1 MEQDTGMEKI
11 LTQQHNTSE
20 LWKLDTYRAHG
31 GYGNLEKAL
40 RGCQPDELVALIRDA
55 GLRGRGGAGFPTG
68 LKWGFLPK
76 DDRPRY
82 LIANADES
90 EPGTFKDRLLL
101 EEDPHHILEGIII
114 SCYAVRAHL
123 AFIYVRGEFF
133 LGARRMQA
141 AIDAAYE
148 AGYLGQDILGSGMQ
162 VDVLLHR
169 GAGAYICGEETG
181 LIESLEG
188 KRAYPRIKPPF
199 PANIGVFGMPTV
211 VNNVETLANIPHI
224 VEHGAEWFNSIGP
237 ERNHGTRMFCVSGK
251 VQKPGVYELPLGL
264 PLRDIIFEHA
274 GGLHPGRSLKAVIPG
289 GGSARILMAEEA
301 MQVNSD
307 FDALQQVGSMGGS
320 GGIMVLDD
328 TVCLVQ
334 STYIIAEFFHDE
346 SCGQCS
352 PCREG
357 TGWMAK
363 ILHRIEAGEGR
374 LGDIDLLL
382 HMGTNIFGHTIC
394 PLGDA
399 SVWPVESAI
408 NKFRE
413 EFEYH
418 IGEKRCLPE
427 TVSIL

>member
-1 MEQDTGMEKI
+1 MDPI
-11 LTQQHNTSE
+11 LTRHIGTAD
-20 LWKLDTYRAHG
+20 LWKLETYRAHG
-31 GYGNLEKAL
+31 GYRILEKVL
-40 RGCQPDELVALIRDA
+40 RGYQPDEVITLVRDS

-68 LKWGFLPK
+68 VKWGFLPK

-82 LIANADES
+82 LICNADES

-101 EEDPHHILEGIII
+101 EEDPHQVLEGLII
-114 SCYAVRAHL
+114 SCYAVRVRL
-123 AFIYVRGEFF
+123 AFIYMRGEFF

-141 AIDAAYE
+141 AIDAAYT
-148 AGYLGQDILGSGMQ
+148 AGYLGQNICGTGMHLE
-162 VDVLLHR
+162 VLLHR

-211 VNNVETLANIPHI
+211 VNNVETLANVPHI
-224 VEHGAEWFNSIGP
+224 IERGVEWYNSIGP
-237 ERNHGTRMFCVSGK
+237 ERNRGTRMFCVSGK
-251 VQKPGVYELPLGL
+251 VRKPGVYELPLGI

-274 GGLHPGRSLKAVIPG
+274 GGLPEGRTLKAVIPG
-289 GGSARILMAEEA
+289 GSSAPILTAEEA

-307 FDALQQVGSMGGS
+307 FDALQRAGSMGGS

-328 TVCLVQ
+328 TVCIVQ

-357 TGWMAK
+357 TGWMEK
-363 ILHRIEAGEGR
+363 ILHRIESGEGR
-374 LGDIDLLL
+374 RGDIDLLL
-382 HMGTNIFGHTIC
+382 HMGTNIFGRTIC

-399 SVWPVESAI
+399 AVWPVESAI
-408 NKFRE
+408 SKFRA

-418 IGEKRCLPE
+418 INDKRCLPA

>member
-1 MEQDTGMEKI
+1 MEKI
-11 LTQQHNTSE
+11 LTQHMGTPD
-20 LWKLDTYRAHG
+20 LWKLETYRAHD
-31 GYGNLEKAL
+31 GYGVLEKVL
-40 RGCQPDELVALIRDA
+40 KERQPDEIIALIRDA

-68 LKWGFLPK
+68 VKWGFLPK
-76 DDRPRY
+76 DERPRY
-82 LIANADES
+82 LICNADES

-101 EEDPHHILEGIII
+101 EEDPHQVLEGLII
-114 SCYAVRAHL
+114 SCYAVRVRL
-123 AFIYVRGEFF
+123 AFIYMRGEFF

-141 AIDAAYE
+141 AIDEAYA
-148 AGYLGQDILGSGMQ
+148 AGYLGQNILGTDMHL
-162 VDVLLHR
+162 DVLLHR

-224 VEHGAEWFNSIGP
+224 IERGVEWYNSIGP
-237 ERNHGTRMFCVSGK
+237 ERNRGTRMFCVSGK
-251 VQKPGVYELPLGL
+251 IQKPGVYELPLGL
-264 PLRDIIFEHA
+264 PLRDIIFEYA
-274 GGLHPGRSLKAVIPG
+274 GGLSPGRTLKAVIPG
-289 GGSARILMAEEA
+289 GGSARILTAAEA

-307 FDALQQVGSMGGS
+307 FDALQRAGSMGGS

-328 TVCLVQ
+328 TVCIVQ
-334 STYIIAEFFHDE
+334 STYIITEFFHDE

-357 TGWMAK
+357 TGWMEK
-363 ILHRIEAGEGR
+363 ILHRIEHGEGR
-374 LGDIDLLL
+374 PGDVDLLL
-382 HMGTNIFGHTIC
+382 HMGTNIFGRTIC

-408 NKFRE
+408 NKFRA
-413 EFEYH
+413 EFDYH
-418 IGEKRCLPE
+418 IRQKRCLPE

>member
-1 MEQDTGMEKI
+1 MEKI
-11 LTQQHNTSE
+11 LTQHIGTAD
-20 LWKLDTYRAHG
+20 LWKLATYRAHG
-31 GYGNLEKAL
+31 GYRTLERAL
-40 RGCQPDELVALIRDA
+40 KEYQPDELVTIVRDS

-68 LKWGFLPK
+68 VKWGFLPK

-82 LIANADES
+82 LICNADES

-101 EEDPHHILEGIII
+101 EEDPHQVLEGLII
-114 SCYAVRAHL
+114 SCYAVQAHL
-123 AFIYVRGEFF
+123 AFVYMRGEFF
-133 LGARRMQA
+133 LAAKRLQA
-141 AIDAAYE
+141 AIDEAYQ
-148 AGYLGQDILGSGMQ
+148 AGYLGQNILGSGMQ
-162 VDVLLHR
+162 LDVLLHR

-224 VEHGAEWFNSIGP
+224 IEHGAAWYNSIGP
-237 ERNHGTRMFCVSGK
+237 ERNRGTRMFCVSGR
-251 VQKPGVYELPLGL
+251 VQKPGVYELPLGT
-264 PLRDIIFEHA
+264 PLREIIFEHA
-274 GGLHPGRSLKAVIPG
+274 GGLFEGRTLKAVIPG
-289 GGSARILMAEEA
+289 GGSARILTADEA
-301 MQVNSD
+301 MQVDSD
-307 FDALQQVGSMGGS
+307 FDSLQKAGSMGGS

-328 TVCLVQ
+328 TVCIVQ
-334 STYIIAEFFHDE
+334 STYIITEFFHDE

-357 TGWMAK
+357 TGWMEK
-363 ILHRIEAGEGR
+363 ILHRLEAGEGR
-374 LGDIDLLL
+374 PGDIDLLL
-382 HMGTNIFGHTIC
+382 HMGTNIFGRTVC

-413 EFEYH
+413 EFDYH
-418 IGEKRCLPE
+418 VREKRCLPG

>member
-1 MEQDTGMEKI
+1 MEKI
-11 LTQQHNTSE
+11 LTRHAGTE
-20 LWKLDTYRAHG
+20 DLRKLDTYRAHG
-31 GYGNLEKAL
+31 GYRTLEKVL
-40 RGCQPDELVALIRDA
+40 KEYEPDELVTIVRNS
-55 GLRGRGGAGFPTG
+55 GLRGRGGAGFPAG
-68 LKWGFLPK
+68 VKWGFLPK

-82 LIANADES
+82 LICNADES
-90 EPGTFKDRLLL
+90 EPGTFKDRIFLEDDPHQLL
-101 EEDPHHILEGIII
+101 EGVII

-123 AFIYVRGEFF
+123 AFVYMRGEFF
-133 LGARRMQA
+133 LGAKRLQA
-141 AIDAAYE
+141 AIDEAYQ
-148 AGYLGQDILGSGMQ
+148 AGYLGQNICDSGMHL
-162 VDVLLHR
+162 DVLVHR

-211 VNNVETLANIPHI
+211 VNNVETLANVTHI

-237 ERNHGTRMFCVSGK
+237 ERNRGTRMFCVSGR
-251 VQKPGVYELPLGL
+251 VQKPGVYELPLGI
-264 PLRDIIFEHA
+264 PLRDIIFEYA
-274 GGLHPGRSLKAVIPG
+274 GGLHEGRTLKGVIPG
-289 GGSARILMAEEA
+289 GASARILTSEET
-301 MQVNSD
+301 MEVNSD
-307 FDALQQVGSMGGS
+307 FDALQQAGSMGGS

-328 TVCLVQ
+328 TVCIVQ
-334 STYIIAEFFHDE
+334 STYIITEFFHDE

-357 TGWMAK
+357 TGWMEK

-374 LGDIDLLL
+374 PGDVELLL
-382 HMGTNIFGHTIC
+382 HMGTNIFGRTVC

-399 SVWPVESAI
+399 AVWPVESAI

-413 EFEYH
+413 EFDYH
-418 IGEKRCLPE
+418 IHEKRCLPE

>member
-1 MEQDTGMEKI
+1 MEKI
-11 LTQQHNTSE
+11 LTQHISTPE

-31 GYGNLEKAL
+31 GYDTLQRAL
-40 RGCQPDELVALIRDA
+40 KEYTPADLVTMIRDS

-68 LKWGFLPK
+68 VKWGFLPK

-82 LIANADES
+82 LICNADES
-90 EPGTFKDRLLL
+90 EPGTFKDRLLI
-101 EEDPHHILEGIII
+101 EQTPHQVLEGLII
-114 SCYAVRAHL
+114 SCYAVQARL
-123 AFIYVRGEFF
+123 AFIYIRGEFF

-141 AIDAAYE
+141 AIDEAYE
-148 AGYLGQDILGSGMQ
+148 AGYLGKNILGS
-162 VDVLLHR
+162 DLHLEVLLHR

-199 PANIGVFGMPTV
+199 PANIGAFGMPTV

-224 VEHGAEWFNSIGP
+224 VHHGVDWYNSIGP
-237 ERNHGTRMFCVSGK
+237 ERNRGTRMFCVSGK
-251 VQKPGVYELPLGL
+251 VRKPGVYELPLGV
-264 PLRDIIFEHA
+264 PLREIIFEHA
-274 GGLHPGRSLKAVIPG
+274 GGLPEGRTLKAVIPG
-289 GGSARILMAEEA
+289 GGSARILTAAEA
-301 MQVNSD
+301 MEVNSD
-307 FDALQQVGSMGGS
+307 FDALQQAGSMGGS

-328 TVCLVQ
+328 TVCIVQ

-357 TGWMAK
+357 TGWMEK

-374 LGDIDLLL
+374 PGDVDLLL
-382 HMGTNIFGHTIC
+382 HMGTNIFGRTIC
-394 PLGDA
+394 PFGDA
-399 SVWPVESAI
+399 SVWPVESTI
-408 NKFRE
+408 NKFRD
-413 EFEYH
+413 EFDYH
-418 IGEKRCLPE
+418 VREKRCLPE

>member
-1 MEQDTGMEKI
+1 MDPI
-11 LTQQHNTSE
+11 LTRYLGTVD
-20 LWKLDTYRAHG
+20 LWKLETYRAHG
-31 GYGNLEKAL
+31 GYRTLEKVL
-40 RGCQPDELVALIRDA
+40 REYQPDQVITLVRDS

-68 LKWGFLPK
+68 AKWGFLPK

-82 LIANADES
+82 LICNADES

-101 EEDPHHILEGIII
+101 EEDPHQVLEGLII
-114 SCYAVRAHL
+114 SCYAVRVRL
-123 AFIYVRGEFF
+123 AFIYMRGEFF
-133 LGARRMQA
+133 LGAKRMQA
-141 AIDAAYE
+141 AIDAAYA
-148 AGYLGQDILGSGMQ
+148 AGYLGQNICGTGMHLE
-162 VDVLLHR
+162 VLLHR

-211 VNNVETLANIPHI
+211 VNNVETLANVPHI
-224 VEHGAEWFNSIGP
+224 IERGVEWYNSIGP
-237 ERNHGTRMFCVSGK
+237 ERNRGTRMFCVSGK
-251 VQKPGVYELPLGL
+251 VRKPGVYELPLGI

-274 GGLHPGRSLKAVIPG
+274 GGLPEGRTLKAVIPG
-289 GGSARILMAEEA
+289 GGSARILTAEEA

-307 FDALQQVGSMGGS
+307 FDALQRAGSMGGS

-328 TVCLVQ
+328 TVCIVQ

-357 TGWMAK
+357 TGWMEK
-363 ILHRIEAGEGR
+363 ILHRIESGEGR
-374 LGDIDLLL
+374 RGDVDLLL
-382 HMGTNIFGHTIC
+382 HMGTNIFGRTIC

-399 SVWPVESAI
+399 SVWPVDSAI
-408 NKFRE
+408 NKFRA

-418 IGEKRCLPE
+418 IGEKRCLPG

>member
-1 MEQDTGMEKI
+1 MEAI
-11 LTQQHNTSE
+11 LTRHIDIPE
-20 LWKLDTYRAHG
+20 RWKLETYRSLG
-31 GYGNLEKAL
+31 GYRTLEHAL
-40 RGCQPDELVALIRDA
+40 KQYKPEDLVTVVRDS

-68 LKWGFLPK
+68 VKWGFLPK

-82 LIANADES
+82 LICNADES

-101 EEDPHHILEGIII
+101 EDDPHQVLEGLII
-114 SCYAVRAHL
+114 SCYAVGVKL
-123 AFIYVRGEFF
+123 AFIYMRGEFF
-133 LGARRMQA
+133 LGAKRMQA
-141 AIDAAYE
+141 AIDDAYA
-148 AGYLGQDILGSGMQ
+148 AGYLGRNICGTGMQ
-162 VDVLLHR
+162 LDVLLHR

-211 VNNVETLANIPHI
+211 VNNVETLANVPHI
-224 VEHGAEWFNSIGP
+224 VARGAEWFNSIGP
-237 ERNHGTRMFCVSGK
+237 ERNRGTRMFCVSGQ
-251 VQKPGVYELPLGL
+251 VRKPGVYELPLGL
-264 PLRDIIFEHA
+264 PLRDIIVEYA
-274 GGLHPGRSLKAVIPG
+274 GGLHEGRTLKAVIPG
-289 GGSARILMAEEA
+289 GGSARILTAEEA

-307 FDALQQVGSMGGS
+307 FDALQRAGSMGGS
-320 GGIMVLDD
+320 GGVMVLDD
-328 TVCLVQ
+328 TVCIVQ

-357 TGWMAK
+357 TGWMKK

-374 LGDIDLLL
+374 PGDVDLLL
-382 HMGTNIFGHTIC
+382 HMGTNIFGRTVC

-408 NKFRE
+408 NKFRQ
-413 EFEYH
+413 EFDHH
-418 IGEKRCLPE
+418 IREKRCLPE

>member
-1 MEQDTGMEKI
+1 MEKI
-11 LTQQHNTSE
+11 LTQHIGTAD
-20 LWKLDTYRAHG
+20 LWTLETYRAHG
-31 GYGNLEKAL
+31 GYRVLEHVLKA
-40 RGCQPDELVALIRDA
+40 RQPDELITMIRDA

-68 LKWGFLPK
+68 VKWGFLPK

-82 LIANADES
+82 LICNGDES
-90 EPGTFKDRLLL
+90 EPGTFKDRVLL
-101 EEDPHHILEGIII
+101 EDNPHLVLEGLII
-114 SCYAVRAHL
+114 SCYAVRVRL
-123 AFIYVRGEFF
+123 AFIYLRGEFF

-141 AIDAAYE
+141 AIDEAYA
-148 AGYLGQDILGSGMQ
+148 AGYLGKNILGTDMQ
-162 VDVLLHR
+162 LDVLLHR

-211 VNNVETLANIPHI
+211 VNNVETLANVPYI
-224 VEHGAEWFNSIGP
+224 VERGAEWFNSIGP
-237 ERNHGTRMFCVSGK
+237 ERNRGTRLFCVSGK
-251 VQKPGVYELPLGL
+251 VQKPGVYELPLGG

-274 GGLHPGRSLKAVIPG
+274 GGLHAGRTLKAVIPG
-289 GGSARILMAEEA
+289 GASAPILTAAEA

-307 FDALQQVGSMGGS
+307 FDALQRAGSMGGS
-320 GGIMVLDD
+320 GGVMVLDD
-328 TVCLVQ
+328 TVCIVQ

-357 TGWMAK
+357 TGWMEK
-363 ILHRIEAGEGR
+363 ILHRIEHGEGR
-374 LGDIDLLL
+374 PGDVDLLL
-382 HMGTNIFGHTIC
+382 HMGTNIFGRTIC

-408 NKFRE
+408 NKFRA
-413 EFEYH
+413 EFDYH
-418 IGEKRCLPE
+418 IREKRCLPE

>member
-1 MEQDTGMEKI
+1 MEKI
-11 LTQQHNTSE
+11 LTQHIGTPE
-20 LWKLDTYRAHG
+20 LWKLETYRAHG
-31 GYGNLEKAL
+31 GYSVLEKVL
-40 RGCQPDELVALIRDA
+40 KERQPDEIITLIRDA

-68 LKWGFLPK
+68 VKWGFLPK
-76 DDRPRY
+76 DERPRY
-82 LIANADES
+82 LICNADES

-101 EEDPHHILEGIII
+101 EEDPHQVLEGLII
-114 SCYAVRAHL
+114 SCYAVRVRL
-123 AFIYVRGEFF
+123 AFIYMRGEFF
-133 LGARRMQA
+133 LGARRVQA
-141 AIDAAYE
+141 AIDEAYA
-148 AGYLGQDILGSGMQ
+148 AGYLGHNILGTDMHL
-162 VDVLLHR
+162 DVLLHR

-181 LIESLEG
+181 RIVSLEG

-224 VEHGAEWFNSIGP
+224 IDRGVEWYNSIGP
-237 ERNHGTRMFCVSGK
+237 ERNRGTRMFCVSGK

-274 GGLHPGRSLKAVIPG
+274 GGLYPGRTLKAVIPG
-289 GGSARILMAEEA
+289 GGSARILTAAEA

-307 FDALQQVGSMGGS
+307 FDALQRAGSMGGS

-328 TVCLVQ
+328 TVCIVQ
-334 STYIIAEFFHDE
+334 STYIITEFFHDE

-357 TGWMAK
+357 TGWMEK
-363 ILHRIEAGEGR
+363 ILHRIEHGEGR
-374 LGDIDLLL
+374 PGDVDLLL
-382 HMGTNIFGHTIC
+382 HMGTNIFGRTIC

-408 NKFRE
+408 NKFRA
-413 EFEYH
+413 EFDYH
-418 IGEKRCLPE
+418 ICQRRCLPE

>member
-1 MEQDTGMEKI
+1 MEKI
-11 LTQQHNTSE
+11 LTQHIGTPD
-20 LWKLDTYRAHG
+20 LWKLETYRAHG
-31 GYGNLEKAL
+31 GYDVLEKVL
-40 RGCQPDELVALIRDA
+40 KERQPDELIALIRDA

-68 LKWGFLPK
+68 VKWGFLPK
-76 DDRPRY
+76 DERPRY
-82 LIANADES
+82 LICNADES

-101 EEDPHHILEGIII
+101 EEDPHQVLEGLII
-114 SCYAVRAHL
+114 SCYAVRVRL
-123 AFIYVRGEFF
+123 AFIYIRGEFF
-133 LGARRMQA
+133 LGAKRVQA
-141 AIDAAYE
+141 AIDEAYA
-148 AGYLGQDILGSGMQ
+148 AGYLGHNILGTDMHL
-162 VDVLLHR
+162 DVLLHR

-224 VEHGAEWFNSIGP
+224 IDRGVEWYNSIGP
-237 ERNHGTRMFCVSGK
+237 ERNRGTRMFCVSGN

-274 GGLHPGRSLKAVIPG
+274 GGLHPGRTLKAVIPG
-289 GGSARILMAEEA
+289 GGSARILTAAEA

-307 FDALQQVGSMGGS
+307 FDALQRAGSMGGS

-328 TVCLVQ
+328 TVCIVQ
-334 STYIIAEFFHDE
+334 STYIITEFFHDE

-357 TGWMAK
+357 TGWMEK
-363 ILHRIEAGEGR
+363 ILHRIEHGEG
-374 LGDIDLLL
+374 LPGDVDLLL
-382 HMGTNIFGHTIC
+382 HMGTNIFGRTIC

-399 SVWPVESAI
+399 AVWPVESAI
-408 NKFRE
+408 NKFRA
-413 EFEYH
+413 EFDYH
-418 IGEKRCLPE
+418 IRQRRCLPE

>member
-1 MEQDTGMEKI
+1 MEPI
-11 LTQQHNTSE
+11 LTRHMDTAE
-20 LWKLDTYRAHG
+20 LWTLETYRSLG
-31 GYGNLEKAL
+31 GYRMLENVLK
-40 RGCQPDELVALIRDA
+40 QYKPDDLVTLVKDA

-68 LKWGFLPK
+68 MKWGFLPK
-76 DDRPRY
+76 DNRPRY
-82 LIANADES
+82 LICNADES

-101 EEDPHHILEGIII
+101 ELDPHQVLEGLII
-114 SCYAVRAHL
+114 SCYAVGVRL
-123 AFIYVRGEFF
+123 AFIYMRGEFF
-133 LGARRMQA
+133 LGAKRVQA
-141 AIDAAYE
+141 AIDEAYA
-148 AGYLGQDILGSGMQ
+148 AGYLGKNICGTDMQ
-162 VDVLLHR
+162 LDVLLHR

-211 VNNVETLANIPHI
+211 VNNVETLANVAHI
-224 VEHGAEWFNSIGP
+224 VARGAEWFNSIGP
-237 ERNHGTRMFCVSGK
+237 ERNRGTRMFCVSGK
-251 VQKPGVYELPLGL
+251 VRKPGVYELPLGL
-264 PLRDIIFEHA
+264 PLREIIFDYA
-274 GGLHPGRSLKAVIPG
+274 GGLLEGRTLKAVIPG
-289 GGSARILMAEEA
+289 GGSARILTADEA
-301 MQVNSD
+301 MQVHSD
-307 FDALQQVGSMGGS
+307 FDALQRAGSMGGS

-334 STYIIAEFFHDE
+334 STYIITEFFHDE

-357 TGWMAK
+357 TGWMEK
-363 ILHRIEAGEGR
+363 LLHRIEAGEGR
-374 LGDIDLLL
+374 PGDIDLLL
-382 HMGTNIFGHTIC
+382 QMGTNIFGRTVC

-413 EFEYH
+413 EFDFH
-418 IGEKRCLPE
+418 IREKHCLPG